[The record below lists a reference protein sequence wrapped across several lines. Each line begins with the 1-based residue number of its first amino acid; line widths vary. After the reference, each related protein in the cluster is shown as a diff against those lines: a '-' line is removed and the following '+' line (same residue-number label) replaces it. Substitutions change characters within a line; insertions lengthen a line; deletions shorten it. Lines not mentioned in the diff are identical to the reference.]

1 LPGIRGEHIGR
12 SNILRRENKGD
23 ILMTKKE
30 FQVAH
35 NLTDEKMAQ
44 LDFAIKLVKGKI
56 VDIEDKHAPSR
67 APTGNKCLNK

>member
-1 LPGIRGEHIGR
+1 
-12 SNILRRENKGD
+12 
-23 ILMTKKE
+23 MTKKE